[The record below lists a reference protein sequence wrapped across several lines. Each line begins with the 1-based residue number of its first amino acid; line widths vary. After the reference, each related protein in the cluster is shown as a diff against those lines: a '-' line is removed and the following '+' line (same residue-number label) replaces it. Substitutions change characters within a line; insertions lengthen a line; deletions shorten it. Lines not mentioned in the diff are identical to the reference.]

1 MLILLSG
8 KADAY
13 KSPLARPSFFL
24 SHQSTMPDLS
34 TTSTTPPTATLST
47 QTDPNDLLP
56 GTSLLAL
63 PLEVVG
69 MILDHSFTH
78 PETQAMEANQYGVD
92 MRSHGWNNAYTSL
105 KQMSE

>member
-1 MLILLSG
+1 
-8 KADAY
+8 
-13 KSPLARPSFFL
+13 
-24 SHQSTMPDLS
+24 MPDLS
-34 TTSTTPPTATLST
+34 TASTIPSTATLST
-47 QTDPNDLLP
+47 QTDTNDLLP
-56 GTSLLAL
+56 RTSLLAL